1 MQICDILCEIGW
13 STIKTFSTDTVRDT
27 KIKKQKKNSA
37 SKLVFDDDNSS
48 MDSLFFDTSLLFPN
62 PLWVGISP
70 LWVGIGYY
78 TRLWKKKTKS
88 SEMTKLYGATTKHL
102 YIKENSVTAKI
113 IIDDDITR

>member
-1 MQICDILCEIGW
+1 MVSPDGSIHTTHTPPPL
-13 STIKTFSTDTVRDT
+13 SFYNTF
-27 KIKKQKKNSA
+27 N
-37 SKLVFDDDNSS
+37 DDNSS

-70 LWVGIGYY
+70 LWVGIEYY